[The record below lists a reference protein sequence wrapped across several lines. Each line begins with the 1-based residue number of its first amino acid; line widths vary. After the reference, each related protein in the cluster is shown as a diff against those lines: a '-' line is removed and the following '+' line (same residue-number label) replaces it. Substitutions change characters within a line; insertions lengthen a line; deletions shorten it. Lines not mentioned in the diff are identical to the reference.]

1 MTYTKATMSDE
12 KDECDKLTTP
22 HDYYLWR
29 TGVYNNAGRRN
40 GKQNGKRKAPDSYWF
55 CPSSNGKEVYLLHV
69 WEREVWKLP
78 HIMSNGSK
86 KTYDVKGRI
95 ECDCKSFI
103 YSKLTPRCCKHSVQ
117 LAKEIFGNRTHAYKT
132 VFNAK
137 RLDEPDE
144 WCSHLFTVEEEIR
157 LKIRDE
163 NRARLKAQRQLHEL
177 PERIKLQKNRKP
189 NTLGVK
195 YH

>member
-1 MTYTKATMSDE
+1 M
-12 KDECDKLTTP
+12 
-22 HDYYLWR
+22 
-29 TGVYNNAGRRN
+29 
-40 GKQNGKRKAPDSYWF
+40 
-55 CPSSNGKEVYLLHV
+55 
-69 WEREVWKLP
+69 
-78 HIMSNGSK
+78 
-86 KTYDVKGRI
+86 
-95 ECDCKSFI
+95 
-103 YSKLTPRCCKHSVQ
+103 
-117 LAKEIFGNRTHAYKT
+117 
-132 VFNAK
+132 FNAK

-177 PERIKLQKNRKP
+177 PERIKLQKNWKP

>member
-1 MTYTKATMSDE
+1 MTYTKATMSTE

-29 TGVYNNAGRRN
+29 TGAYVAGQRP
-40 GKQNGKRKAPDSYWF
+40 KKRYTPPDSYWF
-55 CPSSNGKEVYLLHV
+55 CPSSNNSEVYLLHV
-69 WEREVWKLP
+69 WEQEVFKLP
-78 HIMSNGSK
+78 HRKPNGSVE
-86 KTYDVKGRI
+86 TYRIKGRI

-117 LAKEIFGNRTHAYKT
+117 LAREIFGVRTKAYK
-132 VFNAK
+132 VVYNAK
-137 RLDEPDE
+137 QLDEPDE

-177 PERIKLQKNRKP
+177 PERIKLQKNWKP

>member
-1 MTYTKATMSDE
+1 MKFTKATMSDE

-29 TGVYNNAGRRN
+29 TGAYSIP
-40 GKQNGKRKAPDSYWF
+40 KKRITPPDSYWF
-55 CPSSNGKEVYLLHV
+55 CPSSNSSEVYLLHV
-69 WEREVWKLP
+69 WEQEVFKLQP
-78 HIMSNGSK
+78 RQHYHK
-86 KTYDVKGRI
+86 KDDKYTVKTYNVKGRI

-103 YSKLTPRCCKHSVQ
+103 YSKLTPRCCKHSLQ
-117 LAKEIFGNRTHAYKT
+117 LAREIFGSLTKAHKVVYH
-132 VFNAK
+132 AK

-163 NRARLKAQRQLHEL
+163 NRARLKAQRLLDEL
-177 PERIKLQKNRKP
+177 PERIQLQKKWKP